1 MQAFLAGALLLGVL
15 IGIGIVA
22 IVTIRSW
29 SRRTSA
35 DRGDWESVLSDY
47 KNLRDKG
54 VLSEEEYRKIRTL
67 VELKKRDD
75 SLPFTHKRLHPA
87 DPDLTDQTQKRTR
100 N

>member
-1 MQAFLAGALLLGVL
+1 MLAGALLLGVL

-22 IVTIRSW
+22 IVIIRSW
-29 SRRTSA
+29 SRRSSA

-47 KNLRDKG
+47 KNLRDRDKG

>member
-1 MQAFLAGALLLGVL
+1 MLAGALLLGVL

-22 IVTIRSW
+22 IVIIRSW
-29 SRRTSA
+29 SRRSSA

-67 VELKKRDD
+67 VNPHLQ
-75 SLPFTHKRLHPA
+75 SGTTPA
-87 DPDLTDQTQKRTR
+87 TNAGQNAPV
-100 N
+100 

>member
-1 MQAFLAGALLLGVL
+1 MLAGALLLGVL

-22 IVTIRSW
+22 IVIIRSW
-29 SRRTSA
+29 SRRSSA

-67 VELKKRDD
+67 VNPHLQ
-75 SLPFTHKRLHPA
+75 SGTTPA
-87 DPDLTDQTQKRTR
+87 ANAGQNAPV
-100 N
+100 

>member
-1 MQAFLAGALLLGVL
+1 MLAGALLLGVL

-75 SLPFTHKRLHPA
+75 SLPFTHKPLHPV

>member
-1 MQAFLAGALLLGVL
+1 MLAGALLLGVL

-22 IVTIRSW
+22 IVIIRSW
-29 SRRTSA
+29 SRRSSA

-75 SLPFTHKRLHPA
+75 SLTFTHKPLHPV

>member
-1 MQAFLAGALLLGVL
+1 MLAGALLLGVL

-22 IVTIRSW
+22 IVIIRSW
-29 SRRTSA
+29 SRRSSA
-35 DRGDWESVLSDY
+35 ARGDWESVLSDY

-75 SLPFTHKRLHPA
+75 SLPFTHKPLHPV